1 MRVPLSWL
9 KDFVAIPPDLAP
21 EVLAEKL
28 TLAGLE
34 VGHID
39 YIGLP
44 QQFPAGVI
52 QPVSDHLVWD
62 DEKIVL
68 GYIHEV
74 KPHPDADRLVL
85 AMVDH
90 GTGGIE
96 QIVTGAPNLYP
107 YKGQAFSNPIPVPIA
122 REGAVVYDGHSD
134 TPGKRMTLKEKAI
147 RGIPNKHMVC
157 SELELGLSESHEG
170 VLLLDYEE
178 FKHAAPGTPLSQLLG
193 DVVFIVDMTPNL
205 ARCFS
210 MLGVAREVAALLRL
224 PLTEPDYTLPNAKGE
239 AINQKIQIRI
249 EHPDLNPRFTAAL
262 LENVTIKPAPQWMRR
277 RLQLIGQRPINN
289 IVDVTNYV
297 MFEVGQPTHAFD
309 YDILA
314 KRANGKTPVV
324 ITRLPHIGEELTTL
338 DGTTHKLQ
346 AHNLLVADEAGGL
359 SLGGIMGGL
368 ESEVQNAT
376 ETSRGSQTVL
386 LEAAAWNLI
395 NIRKTLSNTKQHSE
409 ASSRFSRGVHP
420 AMAWR
425 GLVRAAKLMVEVSGA
440 TLVDGTIDLYPEPQ
454 PVIKVELAIS
464 EVTRLLGFAIP
475 QADVVSILR
484 HLQFEVVENGEV
496 LQVTV
501 PDHRL
506 DIGEGIVGQADL
518 IEDIARIYGYNNI
531 PNTQLSD
538 ALPDQRNNVSLE
550 REERVRDL
558 LAQAGLREVISY
570 RLTTPEREAQ
580 LTPAGTISSW
590 PQVDYVALA
599 NPIVSDKTVMRHTLL
614 AGLLESAVNN
624 ARFQVRQAV
633 FEVGNVYLPKAGV
646 LLPDEVSHL
655 AILLLGQRDTRTWQ
669 GGDAGLFDF
678 YDLKGILESL
688 VVGLQIDLNAVEVLP
703 TQHSSFRPGRVAELK
718 VGGESIGVF
727 GEVHPVVTEGFGL
740 ELNLDRPVLGA
751 ELDLERLLAFARP
764 SHDVKAIPTQPAVYQ
779 DVSILVDRA
788 TPAAEIEKL
797 IWKAGGK
804 LLVGVELFD
813 IYQGEQIPA
822 DQKSMAYALTYQ
834 HPEETLTDKQVAKAH
849 KNIVGTLEHQLGAK
863 LRG

>member
-21 EVLAEKL
+21 EALAEKL

-44 QQFPAGVI
+44 QQFPQGVI
-52 QPVSDHLVWD
+52 QPTSDHLVWED
-62 DEKIVL
+62 SKIVL
-68 GYIHEV
+68 GFIHEV

-107 YKGQAFSNPIPVPIA
+107 YKGQALPNPIPVPIA
-122 REGAVVYDGHSD
+122 REGAVVYDGHSE

-170 VLLLDYEE
+170 VLLLEYEE
-178 FKHAAPGTPLSQLLG
+178 FKSVAPGTPLSQVLG
-193 DVVFIVDMTPNL
+193 DVVLNVDLTPNL

-224 PLTEPDYTLPNAKGE
+224 PLREPDYTLPNAESKS
-239 AINQKIQIRI
+239 IDQYLQIRI
-249 EHPDLNPRFTAAL
+249 ENPDLNPRFTAAL
-262 LENVTIKPAPQWMRR
+262 LQNVTIKPSPQWMQR
-277 RLQLIGQRPINN
+277 RLKLIGQRPINN

-297 MFEVGQPTHAFD
+297 MFELGQPSHAFD
-309 YDILA
+309 YDTLA
-314 KRANGKTPVV
+314 KRAGAQMPVI
-324 ITRLPHIGEELTTL
+324 ITRLPHPGEQLTTL
-338 DGTTHKLQ
+338 DGTTHALQ
-346 AHNLLVADEAGGL
+346 AHNLLVADEAGAL
-359 SLGGIMGGL
+359 SLAGIMGGL
-368 ESEVQNAT
+368 ESEVQDAS
-376 ETSRGSQTVL
+376 ETHPGSQTVL

-409 ASSRFSRGVHP
+409 ASARFSRGVHP

-425 GLVRAAKLMVEVSGA
+425 GLARAAKLMVEVSGA
-440 TLVDGTIDLYPEPQ
+440 TLVDGVLDVYPTPPAPVQVVLPMREIDR
-454 PVIKVELAIS
+454 I
-464 EVTRLLGFAIP
+464 LGFAIP
-475 QADVVSILR
+475 QAEVVNILR
-484 HLQFEVVENGEV
+484 HLQFQVTEEGEV
-496 LQVTV
+496 LTITV

-506 DIGEGIVGQADL
+506 DIGEGIIGQADL

-531 PNTQLSD
+531 PNTQIRD
-538 ALPDQRNNVSLE
+538 ALPDQRNNLGLE

-558 LAQAGLREVISY
+558 LAQAGLREIISY
-570 RLTTPEREAQ
+570 RLTTPEREAL
-580 LTPAGTISSW
+580 LTPQGMAASW
-590 PQVDYVALA
+590 PAAEYIALA

-624 ARFQVRQAV
+624 ARFQARQAV
-633 FEVGNVYLPKAGV
+633 FEVGSIYVPQEGHKLPAEI
-646 LLPDEVSHL
+646 PHL
-655 AILLLGQRDTRTWQ
+655 ALLLLGQRDSRTWQ
-669 GGDAGLFDF
+669 GAESGLFDF
-678 YDLKGILESL
+678 YDLKGVLEAL
-688 VVGLQIDLNAVEVLP
+688 VVGLRIDLGAVEVLP
-703 TQHSSFRPGRVAELK
+703 TQHSTFRPGRAAELK

-727 GEVHPVVTEGFGL
+727 GEIHPLVTEAFGL
-740 ELNLDRPVLGA
+740 EINLERPVLGA
-751 ELDLERLLAFARP
+751 ELDLERLLAFSRP
-764 SHDVKAIPTQPAVYQ
+764 SHNVKPIPTQPAVYQ
-779 DVSILVDRA
+779 DVSFLIDRT
-788 TPAAEIEKL
+788 TPAAEIEKI

-804 LLVGVELFD
+804 LLVAVELFD

-822 DQKSMAYALTYQ
+822 DKKSMAYALTYQ
-834 HPEETLTDKQVAKAH
+834 HPEETLTDKQVAKTH
-849 KNIVGTLEHQLGAK
+849 KSIVGMLEHHLGAK